1 MHSYTLVSKHTRTHT
16 CALTHARTPM
26 YTHTHTHAAGAR
38 DRYFLGP
45 DGRVVRSRSD
55 ALAKAMREVA
65 DAGRLQLLVE
75 AADLER
81 RRLQEVRQYSLD
93 THYDAARHVIF

>member
-1 MHSYTLVSKHTRTHT
+1 MHSYTLVCIHTHT
-16 CALTHARTPM
+16 YACALTHARTPM
-26 YTHTHTHAAGAR
+26 YTHTHTHVGAR